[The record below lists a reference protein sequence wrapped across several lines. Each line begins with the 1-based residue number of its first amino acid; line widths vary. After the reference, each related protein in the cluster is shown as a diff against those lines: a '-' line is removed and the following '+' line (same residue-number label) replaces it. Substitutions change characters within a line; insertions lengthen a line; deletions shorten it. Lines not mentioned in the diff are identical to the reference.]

1 MTIKEYADNHNFFL
15 MNAKHEGINYEFKK
29 VRTLINT
36 CSNEYIEYIAFDEKF
51 LLKRIGCATYKI
63 LNFCRLEELSKQIDK
78 IAKTF
83 RGNIFE
89 IEMLDKNN
97 KNYTV
102 QFMRNKWCMNKSILR
117 IYEES
122 NDDYIVSN
130 PYGPALVDYE
140 NDRVVKTKFYLSGN
154 ELNEFEIEVLKAT
167 KA

>member
-1 MTIKEYADNHNFFL
+1 MTIKDYADNHKFFI
-15 MNAKHEGINYEFKK
+15 MNAEHEGINYEFKK
-29 VRTLINT
+29 VRVSNYTY
-36 CSNEYIEYIAFDEKF
+36 SNEYIIFDEKF
-51 LLKRIGCATYKI
+51 LLQRIGCAICK
-63 LNFCRLEELSKQIDK
+63 LLKFCRLEELNKQIDK

-117 IYEES
+117 IYEEN
-122 NDDYIVSN
+122 NDDYIIGN
-130 PYGPALVDYE
+130 PYGPAIVDYE
-140 NDRVVKTKFYLSGN
+140 DDKVVKTRFFLLGK
-154 ELNEFEIEVLKAT
+154 ELNEFEVEVLKAT

>member
-1 MTIKEYADNHNFFL
+1 MTIKDYANKHNFFV
-15 MNAKHEGINYEFKK
+15 MNAEHNGINYKFEN
-29 VRTLINT
+29 VRRLNATS
-36 CSNEYIEYIAFDEKF
+36 SNEYIVFDEKF
-51 LLKRIGCATYKI
+51 VLQRIGCATYK
-63 LNFCRLEELSKQIDK
+63 LLSFCRLEEFCKQIDK

-117 IYEES
+117 IYEE
-122 NDDYIVSN
+122 NNNDYIIGN
-130 PYGPALVDYE
+130 PYGPAIVDYE
-140 NDRVVKTKFYLSGN
+140 NDKVVKTRFYLLGK